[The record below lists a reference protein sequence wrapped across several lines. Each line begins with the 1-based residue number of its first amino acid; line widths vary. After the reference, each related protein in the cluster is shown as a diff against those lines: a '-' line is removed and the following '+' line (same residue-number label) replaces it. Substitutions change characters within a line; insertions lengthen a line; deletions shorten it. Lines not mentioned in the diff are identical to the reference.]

1 MNTKHRHTTT
11 TTTTTTTNNIAH
23 HHNIIT
29 HLVLDLQRPEL
40 KQYIILNNGENR
52 RKMTDENHEEN
63 Q

>member
-1 MNTKHRHTTT
+1 MITKHRH

-40 KQYIILNNGENR
+40 KQHIILNNGEKR